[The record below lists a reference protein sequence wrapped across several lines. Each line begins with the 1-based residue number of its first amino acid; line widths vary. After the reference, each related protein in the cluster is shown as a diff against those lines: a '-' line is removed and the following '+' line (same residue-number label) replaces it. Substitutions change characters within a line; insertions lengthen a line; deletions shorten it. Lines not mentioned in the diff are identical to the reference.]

1 MTLGVP
7 TSIGAPVYLLALLAL
22 PLVAV
27 AYAIARR
34 RRRRF
39 AVRFPAAAVLA
50 SAAGRQPRLRRVL
63 PPALLA
69 AAAATLAVAV
79 AKPQAT
85 VAVPVE
91 RASVVLVTDES
102 GSMSA
107 TDVDPSRL
115 EAARSA
121 AETFLDRVPDEL
133 LVGFVGFSSQTN
145 AVVEPTLER
154 EPVEA
159 ALQSLQA
166 DGGTATGDALD
177 TALDRL
183 EARRGN
189 DGQRAPAAVILLSDG
204 KTTEGSDPL
213 AAAQRA
219 QQLGI
224 PVSTVALGTSAGTVV
239 GPNGEPVPVPPDPA
253 TLQEISRIS
262 GGTFTETADAG
273 ELDDVYEQLG
283 SKVGTKRVKREVSS
297 GFAAAGLILLLGGLG
312 TGLRW
317 RGRLP

>member
-1 MTLGVP
+1 MTLGAP
-7 TSIGAPVYLLALLAL
+7 TYLLALLAI
-22 PLVAV
+22 P
-27 AYAIARR
+27 AIAAIYALARSRR
-34 RRRRF
+34 RRY
-39 AVRFPAAAVLA
+39 ALRFPAAGVLA
-50 SAAGRQPRLRRVL
+50 RVGQPRLRRIL

-69 AAAATLAVAV
+69 GSAAVLAVAM

-91 RASVVLVTDES
+91 KASVMLVTDES

-115 EAARSA
+115 AAAQSA
-121 AETFLDRVPDEL
+121 AESFLDKAPKKL

-145 AVVEPTLER
+145 AVVEPTLEHDQVR
-154 EPVEA
+154 S

-166 DGGTATGDALD
+166 DGGTATGDALN

-183 EARRGN
+183 AARRGK
-189 DGQRAPAAVILLSDG
+189 DGKQAPAAVILLSDG
-204 KTTEGSDPL
+204 KRTEGSDPL

-219 QQLGI
+219 KQMGI
-224 PVSTVALGTSAGTVV
+224 PVSTVALGTADGVV
-239 GPNGEPVPVPPDPA
+239 QGPQGQVLSVAPDPE
-253 TLQEISRIS
+253 TLQEISRIT
-262 GGTFTETADAG
+262 GGTFTETADASQLEG
-273 ELDDVYEQLG
+273 VYKKLG
-283 SKVGTKRVKREVSS
+283 SKVGTKRVKQEVSS
-297 GFAAAGLILLLGGLG
+297 SFAAAGLVLLLAGLG

>member
-1 MTLGVP
+1 MTLGAP
-7 TSIGAPVYLLALLAL
+7 TYLLALLAL
-22 PLVAV
+22 PLVAL
-27 AYAIARR
+27 AYAVARK

-39 AVRFPAAAVLA
+39 AVRFPGTSVLA
-50 SAAGRQPRLRRVL
+50 TLRQPRLRRVL

-91 RASVVLVTDES
+91 KASVVLVTDES

-121 AETFLDRVPDEL
+121 AEGFLDRVPDTL

-154 EPVEA
+154 EQVRS
-159 ALQSLQA
+159 ALDALRA
-166 DGGTATGDALD
+166 DGATATGDALD

-183 EARRGN
+183 EARRGK
-189 DGQRAPAAVILLSDG
+189 DGKRAPAAVILLSDG
-204 KTTEGSDPL
+204 KRTEGSDPL
-213 AAAQRA
+213 AAAERA
-219 QQLGI
+219 KRLGI
-224 PVSTVALGTSAGTVV
+224 PVSTVALGTADGTVM
-239 GPNGEPVPVPPDPA
+239 GPIGEPIPVPPDPA
-253 TLQEISRIS
+253 TLQEISSIT
-262 GGTFTETADAG
+262 GGTFTEAGDAG
-273 ELDDVYEQLG
+273 ELDKVYKQLG
-283 SKVGTKRVKREVSS
+283 SKVGTKRVKREVTSS
-297 GFAAAGLILLLGGLG
+297 FAAAGLLLLLGGLG

>member
-1 MTLGVP
+1 MTLGAP
-7 TSIGAPVYLLALLAL
+7 TYLLALLAI
-22 PLVAV
+22 PVVA
-27 AYAIARR
+27 AIYALARNRR
-34 RRRRF
+34 RRY
-39 AVRFPAAAVLA
+39 AIRFPAAAVLA
-50 SAAGRQPRLRRVL
+50 RVGQPRMRRIL

-69 AAAATLAVAV
+69 GSAAVLAVAM

-91 RASVVLVTDES
+91 KASVMLVTDES

-115 EAARSA
+115 AAAQSA
-121 AETFLDRVPDEL
+121 AQSFLDKAPKKL

-154 EPVEA
+154 DPVRS

-177 TALDRL
+177 AALDRL
-183 EARRGN
+183 AARRGK
-189 DGQRAPAAVILLSDG
+189 DGKRAPAAVILLSDG
-204 KTTEGSDPL
+204 KRTEGSDPL
-213 AAAQRA
+213 VAAQRA
-219 QQLGI
+219 KQMGI
-224 PVSTVALGTSAGTVV
+224 PVSTVALGTADGVV
-239 GPNGEPVPVPPDPA
+239 QGPQGQVLSVAPDPE
-253 TLQEISRIS
+253 TLQEISRIT
-262 GGTFTETADAG
+262 GGTFTETADASQLEG
-273 ELDDVYEQLG
+273 VYKKLG
-283 SKVGTKRVKREVSS
+283 SKVGTKRVKQEVSS
-297 GFAAAGLILLLGGLG
+297 SFAAAGLVLLLAGLG

>member
-1 MTLGVP
+1 MTLGAP
-7 TSIGAPVYLLALLAL
+7 TYLLALLVL
-22 PLVAV
+22 PAV
-27 AYAIARR
+27 AAAYAVARR

-39 AVRFPAAAVLA
+39 AVRFPGTAVFAAM
-50 SAAGRQPRLRRVL
+50 AGGRPRLRRVL

-69 AAAATLAVAV
+69 ASAATVAVAF

-91 RASVVLVTDES
+91 KASVVLVTDES

-107 TDVDPSRL
+107 GDVDPSRL
-115 EAARSA
+115 AAARSA
-121 AETFLDRVPDEL
+121 AETFLDRAPDKL

-154 EPVEA
+154 AQVRA
-159 ALQSLQA
+159 ALQGLQA
-166 DGGTATGDALD
+166 DGGTATGDALSA
-177 TALDRL
+177 ALDRL
-183 EARRGN
+183 AARRGK
-189 DGQRAPAAVILLSDG
+189 DGTRAPAAVILLSDG
-204 KTTEGSDPL
+204 KRTEGSDPL

-219 QQLGI
+219 KSLGI
-224 PVSTVALGTSAGTVV
+224 PVSTVALGTADGTVTS
-239 GPNGEPVPVPPDPA
+239 PIGEPIPVPPDPS
-253 TLQEISRIS
+253 TLQEISRIT

-273 ELDDVYEQLG
+273 ELDDVYKKLG

-297 GFAAAGLILLLGGLG
+297 SFAAAGLILLLGGLG

>member
-1 MTLGVP
+1 MTLGAP
-7 TSIGAPVYLLALLAL
+7 TYLLALLAI
-22 PLVAV
+22 PLVAA
-27 AYAIARR
+27 AYAVARKR
-34 RRRRF
+34 RKRF
-39 AVRFPAAAVLA
+39 AVRFPGTAVFAA
-50 SAAGRQPRLRRVL
+50 AAGRRPRLRRIL

-91 RASVVLVTDES
+91 KASVVLVTDES

-121 AETFLDRVPDEL
+121 AEEFLDRVPDKL

-145 AVVEPTLER
+145 AVVEPTVQRDEVR
-154 EPVEA
+154 S
-159 ALQSLQA
+159 ALDALQA

-183 EARRGN
+183 EARRGK
-189 DGQRAPAAVILLSDG
+189 DGKRAPAAVILLSDG
-204 KTTEGSDPL
+204 KRTEGSDPL
-213 AAAQRA
+213 AAAERA
-219 QQLGI
+219 KQLGI
-224 PVSTVALGTSAGTVV
+224 PVSTVALGTPDGTVTS
-239 GPNGEPVPVPPDPA
+239 PIGEPIPVPPDPA
-253 TLQEISRIS
+253 TLQEISRIT
-262 GGTFTETADAG
+262 GGTFTEAGDAG
-273 ELDDVYEQLG
+273 ELDKVYKDLG
-283 SKVGTKRVKREVSS
+283 SKVGTKRVKREVTS
-297 GFAAAGLILLLGGLG
+297 GFAAAGLLLLLGGLG

>member
-1 MTLGVP
+1 MTLGAP
-7 TSIGAPVYLLALLAL
+7 TYLLALLAI
-22 PLVAV
+22 PLVA
-27 AYAIARR
+27 AIYALARNRR
-34 RRRRF
+34 RRY
-39 AVRFPAAAVLA
+39 AIRFPAAAVLA
-50 SAAGRQPRLRRVL
+50 RVGQPRLRRVL

-69 AAAATLAVAV
+69 GSAAVLVVAM

-91 RASVVLVTDES
+91 KASVMLVTDES

-115 EAARSA
+115 AAAQSA
-121 AETFLDRVPDEL
+121 AESFLDKAPKKL

-154 EPVEA
+154 DPVRS

-166 DGGTATGDALD
+166 DGGTATGDALGA
-177 TALDRL
+177 ALDRL
-183 EARRGN
+183 AARRGK
-189 DGQRAPAAVILLSDG
+189 DGKRAPAAVILLSDG
-204 KTTEGSDPL
+204 KRTEGSDPL

-219 QQLGI
+219 KQMGI
-224 PVSTVALGTSAGTVV
+224 PVSTVALGTADGVV
-239 GPNGEPVPVPPDPA
+239 NGPQGQVLSVAPDPE
-253 TLQEISRIS
+253 TLQEISRIT
-262 GGTFTETADAG
+262 GGTFTETADASQLEG
-273 ELDDVYEQLG
+273 VYKKLG
-283 SKVGTKRVKREVSS
+283 SKVGTKRVKQEVSS
-297 GFAAAGLILLLGGLG
+297 SFAAAGLVLLLAGLG